1 MFDKV
6 KRYLT
11 KLGIGCREIG
21 EKDLL
26 AKLPIYY
33 AGALVA
39 REMEFLDERCLW
51 VVPQVHDLTPDFLI
65 DISRAVESRCRRR
78 TVVCLEITSREFC
91 ESLRRA
97 DIWYVVPGRQAYLPP
112 RVILESDRAYSSRQ
126 SDSRATLSVRAQ
138 VFLIWYLNQKVV
150 QRDYSYRQI
159 GEVLGYPQFAITRL
173 AQELQSLGLARI
185 VYKWPEAVIGFE
197 LDRNAIWAR
206 ASKLLRSPVAN
217 VVRMKH
223 PPLGLPL
230 AGVTALSLQTD
241 LMDDGPKVFACER
254 KQLKDVPAAE
264 FSRYEG
270 VVVQCWRY
278 DPRLIAKE
286 ADCVDPISL
295 YLSLKDDDDPRV
307 DLAREELLRK
317 VF

>member
-1 MFDKV
+1 MFGKV

-11 KLGIGCREIG
+11 KLGIGCREVG

-26 AKLPIYY
+26 ANLPIYY

-51 VVPQVHDLTPDFLI
+51 VVPQVQDLTPDFLI
-65 DISRAVESRCRRR
+65 DIARAVEAHCHRR
-78 TVVCLEITSREFC
+78 TLFCLEISSREFC
-91 ESLRRA
+91 EYLRRKEV
-97 DIWYVVPGRQAYLPP
+97 WYVVPGRQAYLPP

-126 SDSRATLSVRAQ
+126 SECRATLSVRAQ
-138 VFLIWYLNQKVV
+138 VFLIWLLNQKTMS
-150 QRDYSYRQI
+150 REYPYRQI
-159 GEVLGYPQFAITRL
+159 GEILGYPQFAITRL

-185 VYKWPEAVIGFE
+185 VYKWPEAAIGFD
-197 LDRNAIWAR
+197 LDRDAIWVR
-206 ASKLLRSPVAN
+206 ASKLMRSPVAK

-223 PPLGLPL
+223 PPQGLPL
-230 AGVTALSLQTD
+230 AGVTALSRQTD
-241 LMDDGPKVFACER
+241 LMDDGPTVFACER
-254 KQLKDVPAAE
+254 QQLKDVSTSE
-264 FSRYEG
+264 LSRYEG
-270 VVVQCWRY
+270 FVVQCWRY
-278 DPRLIAKE
+278 DPRLIANE